1 MKCPL
6 SRPSSGGDPGGNLL
20 TEGRGNP
27 SLFSLRCLE
36 LLLDELVKGSAT
48 CLFLIFKV
56 RSNAEDSPEN

>member
-1 MKCPL
+1 MAIF
-6 SRPSSGGDPGGNLL
+6 SQRGEEGVGHPSLFPPK
-20 TEGRGNP
+20 P

-48 CLFLIFKV
+48 CLFLIFKM